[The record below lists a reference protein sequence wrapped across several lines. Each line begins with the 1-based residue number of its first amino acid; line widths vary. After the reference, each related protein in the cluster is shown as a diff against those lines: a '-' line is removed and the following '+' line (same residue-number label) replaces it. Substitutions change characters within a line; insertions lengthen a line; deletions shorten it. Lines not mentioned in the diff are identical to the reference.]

1 MVAVGVGR
9 GVSGGRAPVLPW
21 CYPDERAEGCGQ
33 ARGAGDTAA
42 GRRRRGG
49 THGGGALAPS
59 ARAVLD
65 GRARSEPVGKGRPLA
80 PFREH
85 AARVGGC
92 RPPRPRQHLGGGWQA
107 EATLGHCND
116 GVAERPVV

>member
-1 MVAVGVGR
+1 MKAPARLLAVAALTAVLA
-9 GVSGGRAPVLPW
+9 SLPVLASAQP
-21 CYPDERAEGCGQ
+21 
-33 ARGAGDTAA
+33 
-42 GRRRRGG
+42 
-49 THGGGALAPS
+49 APEW
-59 ARAVLD
+59 RQLD
-65 GRARSEPVGKGRPLA
+65 AQQRHLLA